1 MVVIHV
7 KHFFSTYDIH
17 KVVISDNGPEF
28 TANTFTTFLKQ
39 WVFKHTTLSLYYPK
53 SNGQIERTIQIIK
66 KRIKK
71 ALKGDNDPDL
81 ALLAFHTSTGPENNT
96 PPATL
101 FCNHA
106 IRTLIPSMNKEVSQ
120 ENKKLILS
128 NSTQHQTTL
137 PPLKITDSVHLHSRK
152 NWTIMGKVIKKLDDI
167 PQSYLI
173 ETNKGILR
181 RNQQHLIRNSSKSR
195 TIDDYNS
202 KIVTRA
208 TNVTKQ
214 SSKHEQDKQ

>member
-1 MVVIHV
+1 
-7 KHFFSTYDIH
+7 
-17 KVVISDNGPEF
+17 
-28 TANTFTTFLKQ
+28 
-39 WVFKHTTLSLYYPK
+39 
-53 SNGQIERTIQIIK
+53 
-66 KRIKK
+66 
-71 ALKGDNDPDL
+71 
-81 ALLAFHTSTGPENNT
+81 
-96 PPATL
+96 
-101 FCNHA
+101 
-106 IRTLIPSMNKEVSQ
+106 
-120 ENKKLILS
+120 
-128 NSTQHQTTL
+128 
-137 PPLKITDSVHLHSRK
+137 
-152 NWTIMGKVIKKLDDI
+152 MGKVIKKLDDI